1 MIIAGLEKFTLLDY
15 PGKMS
20 AIIFTYGCDMRCPYC
35 HNPELVTQRLD
46 RKNAFSVDDVIDFLQ
61 TRVDKLEAVVITG
74 GEPTIHRDLE
84 DVITRIRELG
94 YMIKLD
100 TNGGS
105 PERVESILELGIV
118 DYWAM
123 DIKYGKDLYA
133 QGVNGGRK
141 ILERDVERSIRS
153 IMSDGVDH
161 EFRTTVM
168 KGMHDIDSMHKIGE
182 MINGA
187 DNYYIQNFRPGKTI
201 DPTLNSQNSFTQ
213 GELEDFKRIME
224 AYVKNVYIR

>member
-100 TNGGS
+100 SNGVW
-105 PERVESILELGIV
+105 PERVESIL
-118 DYWAM
+118 
-123 DIKYGKDLYA
+123 
-133 QGVNGGRK
+133 
-141 ILERDVERSIRS
+141 
-153 IMSDGVDH
+153 
-161 EFRTTVM
+161 
-168 KGMHDIDSMHKIGE
+168 
-182 MINGA
+182 
-187 DNYYIQNFRPGKTI
+187 
-201 DPTLNSQNSFTQ
+201 
-213 GELEDFKRIME
+213 
-224 AYVKNVYIR
+224 